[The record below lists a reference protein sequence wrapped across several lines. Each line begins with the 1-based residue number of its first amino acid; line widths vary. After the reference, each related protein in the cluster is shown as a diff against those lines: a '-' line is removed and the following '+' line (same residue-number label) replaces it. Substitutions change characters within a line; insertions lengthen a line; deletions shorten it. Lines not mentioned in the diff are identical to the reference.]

1 MNDHARHPAADSP
14 PGTLFRPL
22 VLLRLAGL
30 LLLGCILTADRARAQ
45 IANESARIDSTLW
58 IEPAALQG
66 IPLPTKADMAA
77 DQDVPGPLSE
87 TDGETLARLRDDV
100 PPGVVYATPTRTE
113 RALANARADYQA
125 TGRARI
131 IRDGTTLVL
140 PFGRMQPVLKTT
152 VLRFTLVE
160 LGWNEYVKDRFIGD
174 SLRWSVDYGVLG
186 VEGNFRQI
194 VAIKPS
200 ECGISTNL
208 ALTTNRMRIYNL
220 ALESDPCEME
230 ASRNPQG
237 EYAVH
242 VRFWYPEGSRFRPVT
257 PREATAG
264 GGEWEW
270 RSAFGHDVFPQNTP
284 GQVGLQ
290 SAFRGTPFA
299 PTRRTAGYNAAPGGG
314 GAWSESTGR
323 GMPTVSADD
332 LHTAYEIDAGRGF
345 PCPPVSVSDDGN
357 RMFIRFPVDGAGCRE
372 RFPLFA
378 EGEDG
383 NLQLINYSVYDGH
396 LYVTSGVP
404 TRAVI
409 LYQTERGRQRRV
421 EIVRKEASDE
431 RPRGRRR

>member
-14 PGTLFRPL
+14 RWTLFRPL

-30 LLLGCILTADRARAQ
+30 LLLGCILTTDRARAQ
-45 IANESARIDSTLW
+45 IANGSARIDSMRW

-66 IPLPTKADMAA
+66 IPLPSKANTAA
-77 DQDVPGPLSE
+77 DEKVLGQPSPPN
-87 TDGETLARLRDDV
+87 GEALARLRDDV
-100 PPGVVYATPTRTE
+100 PPGVVYATPTRAE

-264 GGEWEW
+264 GGEREW

-299 PTRRTAGYNAAPGGG
+299 PTRRTAGYNAAPEGGD
-314 GAWSESTGR
+314 AWSESTGR

-357 RMFIRFPVDGAGCRE
+357 RMFIRFPVGGAGCRE

-383 NLQLINYSVYDGH
+383 DLQLINYSVYDGH

-421 EIVRKEASDE
+421 EIIRKEASGE